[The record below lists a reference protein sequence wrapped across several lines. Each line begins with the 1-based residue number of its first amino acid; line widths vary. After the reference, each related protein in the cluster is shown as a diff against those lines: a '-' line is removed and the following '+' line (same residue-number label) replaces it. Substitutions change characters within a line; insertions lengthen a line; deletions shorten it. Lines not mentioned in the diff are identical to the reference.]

1 MASDPIPE
9 VLTESSDLNEILW
22 NFIRLNDKKR
32 LTLKDNPHF
41 YEMLPTSAYLYDG
54 NFRID
59 PIENFHHE
67 IYQERISVLTDS
79 PHVTGRMIL
88 EIAEETRVYDKIWVP
103 RQAIIFKGSYLS
115 VFLFSTP

>member
-1 MASDPIPE
+1 LKEEPTKIVDFLLHKSLTDENPTIVRRERDFSRSLMASDPIPE

-22 NFIRLNDKKR
+22 NFIRLNDEKR

-41 YEMLPTSAYLYDG
+41 YEMLPTSAYIYDG

-67 IYQERISVLTDS
+67 IHQERISS
-79 PHVTGRMIL
+79 N
-88 EIAEETRVYDKIWVP
+88 
-103 RQAIIFKGSYLS
+103 
-115 VFLFSTP
+115 